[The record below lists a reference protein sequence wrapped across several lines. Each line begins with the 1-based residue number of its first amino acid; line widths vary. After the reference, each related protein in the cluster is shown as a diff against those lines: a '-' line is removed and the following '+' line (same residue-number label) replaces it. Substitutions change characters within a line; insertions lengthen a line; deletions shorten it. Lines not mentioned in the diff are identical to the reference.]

1 VTSPTPK
8 ALALT
13 NKAIR
18 PLRFEKEKVSF
29 IDVFL

>member
-1 VTSPTPK
+1 VQACPTG
-8 ALALT
+8 ALT